1 MWLSQCLHK
10 FKDFLTCSC
19 HLLND
24 VAYEDVRLWISRT
37 MASHLRASQLE
48 LSHLLSQIPDRPKQQ
63 ATDAKRSTAISP
75 LSQACWYRALG
86 HASLTLCPTPSK
98 AKHGKAFLKK
108 KPFSFMKLEVCNR
121 AKQQRS
127 NSNVR
132 KPSHVDSKKLGSKI
146 GPRGQLGRLACCAC
160 LQGLLSY
167 LLRSV
172 PDPSGYSTW
181 QHVIHVIQNS
191 TILSFTKAWAHRI
204 FKRFLRS
211 NFVNSKF
218 SYCNTCTNLF
228 KWPIKTWHSSK
239 GKIVK
244 SLKLWHIDKRLFSHC
259 CKSLIGRMD
268 RISFS
273 VAMHLFGSWQS
284 GYSMVVEYV
293 HEGMGLWQ
301 KRSMQHH
308 ARSKICIAISVW
320 TWKILPSSRCSLET
334 SKKCVQEAELVA
346 SKHECLQKFYR
357 DLLSVWPVRIN
368 LLNVHI
374 VFVLFFRF
382 LLRNV
387 YKDCIAVCLQSS
399 RLKAKFPIVLQ
410 YVAVL
415 LIICF
420 QQGGMD
426 APVIPGSRLLS
437 AASDASALASSILLL
452 FFTSAP
458 TSAPSAPVI
467 IHLAT
472 FIVIIIFVVLSK
484 LVHVVSALK
493 SRGNRN
499 FLPQSCNKVSEGST
513 AFHDYTLIE
522 FKLTWS
528 RARIDWPH
536 LILIILIEDHSNT
549 SSIIQ
554 ALFGTDCVILMGRSE
569 HRKGSQKART
579 MGKNCKHHPIQKSVL
594 VGNHLKLQNGLYCS
608 L

>member
-1 MWLSQCLHK
+1 MMLHMRML
-10 FKDFLTCSC
+10 DCEQAEPW
-19 HLLND
+19 HL
-24 VAYEDVRLWISRT
+24 ISG
-37 MASHLRASQLE
+37 ASQLE
-48 LSHLLSQIPDRPKQQ
+48 LSHLLSQIPDRPKRQ
-63 ATDAKRSTAISP
+63 AADAKRSIAISP
-75 LSQACWYRALG
+75 LSQACWYRAPGL
-86 HASLTLCPTPSK
+86 ASLTLCPTPSK

-127 NSNVR
+127 NNNVQ
-132 KPSHVDSKKLGSKI
+132 KTVSGIQFLVDRTKLGSKI

-181 QHVIHVIQNS
+181 QHVIHVIHV
-191 TILSFTKAWAHRI
+191 IHAIHVLSFHSKAWAHRI
-204 FKRFLRS
+204 FKRFFRS

-228 KWPIKTWHSSK
+228 KWPIKNWHSSK

-293 HEGMGLWQ
+293 HEGMGRWQ

-368 LLNVHI
+368 LLNVYI

-387 YKDCIAVCLQSS
+387 YKDCAAVWLQSS
-399 RLKAKFPIVLQ
+399 RLKAKFPNF
-410 YVAVL
+410 VAVL

-420 QQGGMD
+420 Q
-426 APVIPGSRLLS
+426 
-437 AASDASALASSILLL
+437 
-452 FFTSAP
+452 
-458 TSAPSAPVI
+458 
-467 IHLAT
+467 
-472 FIVIIIFVVLSK
+472 
-484 LVHVVSALK
+484 
-493 SRGNRN
+493 
-499 FLPQSCNKVSEGST
+499 
-513 AFHDYTLIE
+513 
-522 FKLTWS
+522 
-528 RARIDWPH
+528 
-536 LILIILIEDHSNT
+536 
-549 SSIIQ
+549 
-554 ALFGTDCVILMGRSE
+554 
-569 HRKGSQKART
+569 
-579 MGKNCKHHPIQKSVL
+579 
-594 VGNHLKLQNGLYCS
+594 
-608 L
+608 